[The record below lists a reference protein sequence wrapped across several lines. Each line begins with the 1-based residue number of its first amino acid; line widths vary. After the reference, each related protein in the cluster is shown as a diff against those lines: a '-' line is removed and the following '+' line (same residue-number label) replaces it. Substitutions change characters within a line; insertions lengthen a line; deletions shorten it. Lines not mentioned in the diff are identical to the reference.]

1 MKKNIILIRLFVL
14 LIGDITA
21 QVTMHGVTFPAKLGT
36 EGKVCVLNGAGVRKH
51 YFINIYVAGLY
62 LPTKS
67 SDPNAIINADD
78 AIAVRLQIISSLVT
92 QERMTESVKEGF
104 RKATGGNTA
113 PIQKEI
119 DLVLK
124 IFNSEPIK
132 VGDVFDIWYIPGKGI
147 VASKNAKKISLE
159 IPGLTFK
166 KLLYSIWLGK
176 DPVDEG
182 LKDSMLGLPVN

>member
-1 MKKNIILIRLFVL
+1 MKKNLILIGLCVL

-21 QVTMHGVTFPAKLGT
+21 QITMYGVTLPAKLGT
-36 EGKVCVLNGAGVRKH
+36 EDKVCVLNGAGVRKQ
-51 YFINIYVAGLY
+51 YFINVYVAGLY
-62 LPTKS
+62 IAKKS
-67 SDPNAIINADD
+67 SDPNAIINADE

-92 QERMTESVKEGF
+92 QKRMTESVKEGF

>member
-1 MKKNIILIRLFVL
+1 MKKNIFFIGLCVL
-14 LIGDITA
+14 LIGDIAA
-21 QVTMHGVTFPAKLGT
+21 QVTLCGVTLPAKLGT
-36 EGKVCVLNGAGVRKH
+36 EDKVCILNGAGIRKH
-51 YFINIYVAGLY
+51 YFINTYVAGLY
-62 LPTKS
+62 LPAKN
-67 SDPNAIINADD
+67 SDPNAIINADQ

-119 DLVLK
+119 NEILK

-132 VGDVFDIWYIPGKGI
+132 IGDVFDIWYIPGKG
-147 VASKNAKKISLE
+147 VMASKNAKKLSLE
-159 IPGLTFK
+159 IPGLHFK

-182 LKDSMLGLPVN
+182 LKDGMLGLSAN

>member
-1 MKKNIILIRLFVL
+1 MKKSITLIALFVL

-21 QVTMHGVTFPAKLGT
+21 QITMYGVTLPAKLGT
-36 EGKVCVLNGAGVRKH
+36 EDKVCVLNGAGVRKH
-51 YFINIYVAGLY
+51 YFINTYVAGLY
-62 LPTKS
+62 IPKKN
-67 SDPNAIINADD
+67 SDPNAIINADE

-104 RKATGGNTA
+104 RKATGGKTA

-132 VGDVFDIWYIPGKGI
+132 VGDVFDIWYIPGKGVI
-147 VASKNAKKISLE
+147 ASKNAKKLAME
-159 IPGLTFK
+159 IPGLAFK

-182 LKDSMLGLPVN
+182 LKDGMLGLLAN

>member
-1 MKKNIILIRLFVL
+1 MKKSITLIALFVL

-21 QVTMHGVTFPAKLGT
+21 QITMYGVTLPAKLGT
-36 EGKVCVLNGAGVRKH
+36 EDKVCVLNGAGVRKH
-51 YFINIYVAGLY
+51 YFINTYVAGLY
-62 LPTKS
+62 IPKKN
-67 SDPNAIINADD
+67 SDPSAIINADE

-104 RKATGGNTA
+104 RKATGGKTA

-132 VGDVFDIWYIPGKGI
+132 VGDVFDIWYIPGKGVI
-147 VASKNAKKISLE
+147 ASKNAKKLAME
-159 IPGLTFK
+159 IPGLAFK

-182 LKDSMLGLPVN
+182 LKDGMLGLLAN